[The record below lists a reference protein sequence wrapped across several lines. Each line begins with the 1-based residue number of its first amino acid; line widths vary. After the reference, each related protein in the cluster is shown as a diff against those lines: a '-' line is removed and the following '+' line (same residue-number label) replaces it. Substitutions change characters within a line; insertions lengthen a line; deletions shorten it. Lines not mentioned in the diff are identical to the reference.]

1 MVKNPPAMQEMRRP
15 GFDPWVRKTPLEKET
30 ATHSSN
36 LAWKIP
42 WTGEPGELQSMVSQR
57 VGLKWVTKQQQI
69 DISIYS
75 YIYLF
80 NFNVV
85 KLPIFFFIFY
95 NFQFLFSKIPSY
107 NEIIENISS
116 KILIRLTFQC
126 FTLRHMLC
134 TL

>member
-1 MVKNPPAMQEMRRP
+1 MYSNWYFSGKESTCNAGDEETWVWSLGQE
-15 GFDPWVRKTPLEKET
+15 DPLEKET

-42 WTGEPGELQSMVSQR
+42 WAGEPGELQSMVSQR

-85 KLPIFFFIFY
+85 KLPIFFFMFY

-107 NEIIENISS
+107 NEIIENI
-116 KILIRLTFQC
+116 F
-126 FTLRHMLC
+126 F
-134 TL
+134 